1 MGLHILPISRH
12 EEGRKRRGEKMGKTR
27 VGGNSE
33 TVNIVGKRG
42 QEEYNERETERNG
55 ERTRTKGR
63 LVLKRAQSTHE
74 RGLIGDLG
82 LGRKRKVN
90 VVNYVVFYMVLCPFP
105 YFLFNVFN

>member
-1 MGLHILPISRH
+1 MGSTQRTWVFTFYPISRH

-63 LVLKRAQSTHE
+63 LILKRAQSTLL
-74 RGLIGDLG
+74 RLLV
-82 LGRKRKVN
+82 LVLN
-90 VVNYVVFYMVLCPFP
+90 VIVFPAVVLSCY
-105 YFLFNVFN
+105 YFVFF